1 MAFAGI
7 AISPA
12 GDEYHVSVSLVSS
25 SDGSVIGTG
34 SSSVPTT
41 ISSLA
46 KTIECHFSEIGKVKI
61 EKYIFTLSPSLA
73 AYRVYDVQN
82 ATKGLEETIGVRPRP
97 TSLFGESY
105 VVGHLV
111 KDSSEDILF
120 IGFVSPTEF
129 SASFIQGTDK
139 EGRRHWTLWHQ
150 VKVSLD
156 DAPAS
161 PPSSREPNNL
171 HILMQAISRRR
182 STEPIRKV
190 IVNNLPSEFGAASEI
205 ESTISS
211 EYPDVPITKITTDAV
226 AEAAALTVYAEH
238 TQPPPKR
245 WRTLCPYGMILP
257 VSIASAS
264 GSIIELVPA
273 TYRIPCN
280 ETITVTNSKDNQ
292 ESAAIRFLLGNLL
305 VADENIERE
314 VVVFN
319 GLKPL
324 PKGQARITV
333 HFEVSSWEG
342 WRKTAKVTI
351 SQEGGPSKSYIFPR
365 LLNGAE
371 LPDDYDDVYEV
382 KNKKEDSDEDAH
394 RNPEAVLG
402 ELPE

>member
-1 MAFAGI
+1 
-7 AISPA
+7 
-12 GDEYHVSVSLVSS
+12 
-25 SDGSVIGTG
+25 
-34 SSSVPTT
+34 
-41 ISSLA
+41 
-46 KTIECHFSEIGKVKI
+46 
-61 EKYIFTLSPSLA
+61 
-73 AYRVYDVQN
+73 
-82 ATKGLEETIGVRPRP
+82 
-97 TSLFGESY
+97 
-105 VVGHLV
+105 
-111 KDSSEDILF
+111 
-120 IGFVSPTEF
+120 
-129 SASFIQGTDK
+129 
-139 EGRRHWTLWHQ
+139 
-150 VKVSLD
+150 
-156 DAPAS
+156 
-161 PPSSREPNNL
+161 
-171 HILMQAISRRR
+171 
-182 STEPIRKV
+182 
-190 IVNNLPSEFGAASEI
+190 
-205 ESTISS
+205 
-211 EYPDVPITKITTDAV
+211 
-226 AEAAALTVYAEH
+226 
-238 TQPPPKR
+238 
-245 WRTLCPYGMILP
+245 MILP

-292 ESAAIRFLLGNLL
+292 ESATIRFLLGNLL